1 MSFGSEYKIFDKL
14 NNLDEV
20 FEFNI
25 AASFRKDENN
35 DLPIKSSLGKK
46 PQI

>member
-25 AASFRKDENN
+25 AASFRKDEKMIYP
-35 DLPIKSSLGKK
+35 LKAH
-46 PQI
+46 